1 MAALHVCSGSHLGA
15 RLELEAGSWVLGAD
29 DSCDLI
35 LDGLA
40 PRHACLE
47 IASAPSGAV
56 TVSLSPL
63 DDVVRRQGEE
73 DIFPPEAGG
82 QAQRLALEADEPGTL
97 EKSVLHGRSLT
108 RILRT

>member
-1 MAALHVCSGSHLGA
+1 MSPLSGKPAPVAALHVCSGSHLGA

-47 IASAPSGAV
+47 IQRK
-56 TVSLSPL
+56 
-63 DDVVRRQGEE
+63 VRR
-73 DIFPPEAGG
+73 
-82 QAQRLALEADEPGTL
+82 
-97 EKSVLHGRSLT
+97 HM
-108 RILRT
+108 